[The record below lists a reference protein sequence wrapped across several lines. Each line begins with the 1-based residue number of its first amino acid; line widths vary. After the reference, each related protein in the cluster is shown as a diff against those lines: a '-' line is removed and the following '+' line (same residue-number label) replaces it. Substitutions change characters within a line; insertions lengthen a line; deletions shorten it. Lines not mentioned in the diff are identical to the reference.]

1 MTDDVT
7 ALDLADAPAPDGSTD
22 DAAPDGSTDDAAP
35 STDVD
40 ASPDLAQA
48 DTVGADQSVSDVQGS
63 GSPDLSGLRFVGG
76 GGCSALEPGASGGGA
91 PLFLLLLAFVG
102 WGWRRRR
109 SEGSA

>member
-1 MTDDVT
+1 MATRATTNIKRRLYQIAIRAANTFAV
-7 ALDLADAPAPDGSTD
+7 PA
-22 DAAPDGSTDDAAP
+22 DAAP